1 MKYSASG
8 LSHNL
13 GPSAISKPLLPFT
26 QAMRPPVERL
36 CLHNPRSAT
45 FVEDSIEFVSH
56 LQLYLIKRHAHT

>member
-1 MKYSASG
+1 MKHSASG
-8 LSHNL
+8 LKPNL

-26 QAMRPPVERL
+26 QAMHRPVERL

-45 FVEDSIEFVSH
+45 FVEDAIEFVIH